1 MKREDFKKIIPINK
15 EELFV
20 SNKSTEDS
28 EILNID
34 ECSANDF
41 R

>member
-1 MKREDFKKIIPINK
+1 MKIEDYKKIIPINK
-15 EELFV
+15 EELFIPNE
-20 SNKSTEDS
+20 SIEDS

-34 ECSANDF
+34 ECLVNDF

>member
-1 MKREDFKKIIPINK
+1 MKIEDYKKIIPINK
-15 EELFV
+15 EKLFV
-20 SNKSTEDS
+20 PNKNTEDS

-34 ECSANDF
+34 ECSINDF